1 MGNGSSVTTGQVR
14 DVVAIREGDRSPL
27 LGGVRGAAMSSQGLG
42 FESLA
47 AQPLYTIIGIS
58 SARAAAASIGS
69 GSAVGSSMVSG
80 VQLIG
85 GSHPAAAARFHVRL
99 NVARRSAQRPRAAR
113 ADGGLAL
120 KAA

>member
-1 MGNGSSVTTGQVR
+1 MSLRSAKVIVLR
-14 DVVAIREGDRSPL
+14 CEVASGERAVSC
-27 LGGVRGAAMSSQGLG
+27 QGIGL
-42 FESLA
+42 ESLA
-47 AQPLYTIIGIS
+47 AQPLYTIMGIS

-99 NVARRSAQRPRAAR
+99 SVARRSAERPRDGR
-113 ADGGLAL
+113 EDGGLAL
-120 KAA
+120 RAA

>member
-1 MGNGSSVTTGQVR
+1 
-14 DVVAIREGDRSPL
+14 
-27 LGGVRGAAMSSQGLG
+27 
-42 FESLA
+42 
-47 AQPLYTIIGIS
+47 
-58 SARAAAASIGS
+58 
-69 GSAVGSSMVSG
+69 VGSSMVSG